1 MTFPLFPRRPRPQ
14 PLAPGPRPSLSHQA
28 WTQNS
33 YMCSPLIVLNK
44 ITVTED
50 TDLQYIENVP
60 VGFAHK
66 RSRGPAVE
74 SEPMLNRCNRHSEKS

>member
-1 MTFPLFPRRPRPQ
+1 MHVQ
-14 PLAPGPRPSLSHQA
+14 SADCVKKDHS
-28 WTQNS
+28 
-33 YMCSPLIVLNK
+33 
-44 ITVTED
+44 ED